1 MGKHKEKSY
10 TCKIFTVWEE
20 EIELATG
27 KKTRQSWIDHK
38 PTVAIV
44 AVNAHNELLLIR
56 QFRVPTGQ
64 NLLEI
69 PAGSFDDDGESPVNC
84 AQRELAEETGYRAG
98 KLTKLFAGY
107 LLPGY
112 CNEFMYFFLAQDL
125 VYAPLTPDEDE
136 CIEVIPVSFARAA
149 ELLKSGELNDA
160 KTVLGIMLAR
170 NHLNNVVNFSWPA

>member
-1 MGKHKEKSY
+1 MGKHKKKSY

-20 EIELATG
+20 DVELATG

-38 PTVAIV
+38 PTVAVV
-44 AVNAHNELLLIR
+44 AVNAQNELLLIR
-56 QFRVPTGQ
+56 QFRVPIGQ

-69 PAGSFDDDGESPVNC
+69 PAGSFDHDGESPADC

-98 KLTKLFAGY
+98 TLTRLFAGY

-136 CIEVIPVSFARAA
+136 CIEVIPVSFANAA
-149 ELLKSGELNDA
+149 ELLKSGEMNDA
-160 KTVLGIMLAR
+160 KTVLGIMLAGK
-170 NHLNNVVNFSWPA
+170 HLNNALDFS

>member
-1 MGKHKEKSY
+1 MANNKQKTYS
-10 TCKIFTVWEE
+10 CKIFTVWEE
-20 EIELATG
+20 DIELASG

-38 PTVAIV
+38 PTIAVV
-44 AVNAHNELLLIR
+44 AVNAKNEILLIR

-64 NLLEI
+64 DLLEI
-69 PAGSFDDDGESPVNC
+69 PAGSFDNDGESPMDC

-125 VYAPLTPDEDE
+125 VYSPLTPDEDE
-136 CIEVIPVSFARAA
+136 CIEVIPVSFTKAS
-149 ELLKSGELNDA
+149 ELLKSGEMNDA

-170 NHLNNVVNFSWPA
+170 NYLNNILVFS